1 MYHKVGIQNLSPT
14 QVSRI
19 LNGHRVRIK
28 SGKGQEMHL
37 SNEQHKKLT
46 SASKKGCGITVE
58 FDPYQMDMNQHL
70 RGAKKTKAMKG
81 DGFFDSALKIGKTL
95 GKKVAPVLIDY
106 GADQLKGA
114 IANSGDGIRRAT
126 RAKKPV
132 AKKGVAKKGGAKGGA
147 LRTAGYGIKKDG
159 KGYFAGK
166 LGEFIGNEFIPF

>member
-1 MYHKVGIQNLSPT
+1 MYHKTGIQNLSPT
-14 QVSRI
+14 QISRI

-28 SGKGQEMHL
+28 SGSGQEMHL
-37 SNEQHKKLT
+37 SNEQHKKLM
-46 SASKKGCGITVE
+46 SASKRGAGITVE
-58 FDPYQMDMNQHL
+58 LDPYQMDMNQHL
-70 RGAKKTKAMKG
+70 RGAKKGKAMKG

-114 IANSGDGIRRAT
+114 IANSGDGIRRAVPKKPVAKKVG
-126 RAKKPV
+126 AKKPV
-132 AKKGVAKKGGAKGGA
+132 AKKGGA
-147 LRTAGYGIKKDG
+147 LRSAGYGVKKG

>member
-1 MYHKVGIQNLSPT
+1 MYHKTGIQTLSPT
-14 QVSRI
+14 QISRI

-28 SGKGQEMHL
+28 HGSGQEMHL
-37 SNEQHKKLT
+37 SNEQHKKLM

-58 FDPYQMDMNQHL
+58 LDPYQMDMNQHL
-70 RGAKKTKAMKG
+70 RGAKKGK
-81 DGFFDSALKIGKTL
+81 GFFDSALKIGKQV

-106 GADQLKGA
+106 GADQLKNA

-126 RAKKPV
+126 KKPV
-132 AKKGVAKKGGAKGGA
+132 AKKTATKKPVAKKGGA
-147 LRTAGYGIKKDG
+147 LRTAGYGAKKG

>member
-70 RGAKKTKAMKG
+70 RGAKKMKG
-81 DGFFDSALKIGKTL
+81 DGFFDTALRVGKSVA
-95 GKKVAPVLIDY
+95 KKVAPVIIDY

-114 IANSGDGIRRAT
+114 IANSGDGIIR

-132 AKKGVAKKGGAKGGA
+132 AKKPVKKGIKKGIKGGA
-147 LRTAGYGIKKDG
+147 LRTAGYGMKKDG

>member
-1 MYHKVGIQNLSPT
+1 MYHKTGIQTLSPT
-14 QVSRI
+14 QISRI

-28 SGKGQEMHL
+28 SGSGQEIHL

-46 SASKKGCGITVE
+46 SASKRGAGITIE
-58 FDPYQMDMNQHL
+58 LDPYQKDMNQHL
-70 RGAKKTKAMKG
+70 RGAKKGK
-81 DGFFDSALKIGKTL
+81 GFFDSALRIGKQV

-106 GADQLKGA
+106 GADQLKSA

-126 RAKKPV
+126 KKPV
-132 AKKGVAKKGGAKGGA
+132 AKKTATKKPVAKRGGA
-147 LRTAGYGIKKDG
+147 LRTAGYGAKKG